1 MVAAGARIRVPKLCN
16 KHDRKRYS
24 MTREPETDTQCVVHE
39 INNDRQDSLIIVDD
53 NRIRGGRSAI

>member
-1 MVAAGARIRVPKLCN
+1 
-16 KHDRKRYS
+16 